1 LLYTRITCGQ
11 MNATPSIDAI
21 VPTTPLKV
29 TARR

>member
-1 LLYTRITCGQ
+1 LEYTRITYGQ

-21 VPTTPLKV
+21 VPMTPLKF